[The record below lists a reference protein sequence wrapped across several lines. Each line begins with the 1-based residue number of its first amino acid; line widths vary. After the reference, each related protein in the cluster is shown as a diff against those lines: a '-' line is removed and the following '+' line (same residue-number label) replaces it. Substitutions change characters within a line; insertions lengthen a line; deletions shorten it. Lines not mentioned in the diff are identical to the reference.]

1 MSTQLPLGLRWSQ
14 EFALN
19 QFVSPI
25 PGFADM
31 LLRHLGA
38 NRQAGMI
45 LHGAHKT
52 GKTHLALGLYQA
64 LQTTT
69 DSSVVFVAGGQ
80 ITARALDDIADGAKT
95 ILIDDAHMLFTHRDL
110 CERLFVLANK
120 MLDGRLRLLLTS
132 VTAAGMSDVVL
143 PDLQSRMQQMHHYP
157 LMLLNDAELERAL
170 VLKAR
175 IYGIELSA
183 DIVRFLTSQVS
194 RDLAAL
200 TKQIKDMDAAALAQ
214 KRKLTLAYVRSY
226 VQTL

>member
-1 MSTQLPLGLRWSQ
+1 MSTQLPLGLRWNQ

-19 QFVSPI
+19 QFVSPT
-25 PGFADM
+25 PGFTDV
-31 LLRHLGA
+31 LLRDLGA
-38 NRQAGMI
+38 NRPTGMI

-52 GKTHLALGLYQA
+52 GKTHLALGLFQA
-64 LQTTT
+64 LRTTT

-80 ITARALDDIADGAKT
+80 ITARGLDDIGDAAKT
-95 ILIDDAHMLFTHRDL
+95 ILIDDAHLLFTNRDL

-132 VTAAGMSDVVL
+132 VSAAGTSIVVL
-143 PDLQSRMQQMHHYP
+143 PDLLSRMQQMHHYP
-157 LMLLNDAELERAL
+157 LTLLNDAELERAL
-170 VLKAR
+170 VLKAGV
-175 IYGIELSA
+175 YGIELSA
-183 DIVRFLTSQVS
+183 EIVQFLTLQVS

-226 VQTL
+226 LQKH